1 MKLKKSIEKKLA
13 ESVNHVD
20 AHSLRWIGLVLIL
33 SHVLYSAITSRS
45 GNWLLQMI
53 SLKAKKIATWFDSET
68 RKRRATSRRWLT
80 IEKYWAYLNAV
91 ILYLYGAVI
100 IALGIMYNNHFVV
113 GAGILLYWFFGL
125 LFQTIGDKANDA
137 LLL

>member
-20 AHSLRWIGLVLIL
+20 AHSLRGIGLALIL
-33 SHVLYSAITSRS
+33 SHVLYSTITSRP

-80 IEKYWAYLNAV
+80 IEKYWAYLNAG
-91 ILYLYGAVI
+91 ILYVYGAVTI
-100 IALGIMYNNHFVV
+100 TLGVVCNNFAVI
-113 GAGILLYWFFGL
+113 GAGILLYWFIGF